1 MRKPNRRMARTAA
14 QLLRTGASKCKRL
27 AGRVL
32 GERRT
37 RRS

>member
-14 QLLRTGASKCKRL
+14 QMLRTGKSRCKRL

-37 RRS
+37 RR